1 MTFTLLPASS
11 MAPSLARQTLVED
24 VHGDLPQERL
34 DDATLLV
41 SEIVTN
47 AVRHAGL
54 HASDRIS
61 VSVRHD
67 DGYVVIEVADPGSGF
82 PEGVQ
87 TADRATGGWG
97 LLLLDRL
104 SDGWGIDEGPGGR
117 TVVWFRVAL
126 HERT

>member
-1 MTFTLLPASS
+1 

-24 VHGDLPQERL
+24 VHGDLPRERL

-67 DGYVVIEVADPGSGF
+67 DGYVVIEAPSGFEF
-82 PEGVQ
+82 PEGVRRP
-87 TADRATGGWG
+87 TAPLAAGVSCSWIG
-97 LLLLDRL
+97 
-104 SDGWGIDEGPGGR
+104 
-117 TVVWFRVAL
+117 
-126 HERT
+126 